1 MREVLPPGA
10 VQNLDGSWT
19 LNGMRFDLDR
29 YYITV
34 TVSDAGDG
42 TIAAAVTAVEVWEN
56 GDPANARPITLG
68 QGNPLEYAV
77 FENVYTA
84 YDPLRV
90 TPEGTKA
97 LTGRAAAAGEFDFV
111 VRDAQGA
118 VCSVGKTVLDAPCGQ
133 RWSTPTVL
141 WRS

>member
-42 TIAAAVTAVEVWEN
+42 TIAAAATAVEVWEN

-84 YDPLRV
+84 YDPLHV

-97 LTGRAAAAGEFDFV
+97 LTGRAAEAGEFDFV
-111 VRDAQGA
+111 ARDAQGT
-118 VCSVGKTVLDAPCGQ
+118 VCSVGKTVLDAPCGR
-133 RWSTPTVL
+133 RWSTPTAP